1 MLVRCSDATTR
12 TRAFAMQFFLQNLGL
27 GIGGLVGGLI
37 VDTSRASSFTML
49 FLIEAVMFLVLGAIA
64 ATVRMPRPT
73 AVPKD
78 AAADGSAARGGL
90 RVLLSHRAMV
100 QLCVLGFVVFF
111 ACYGQFESG
120 LAAYGTEAAG
130 IQPST
135 LGIALAANTAV
146 IVVAQFVVLRLVERR
161 KRSRVIA
168 SVGLIWAFAWIVAGY
183 AGLGHGSQTMA
194 TAAMISTYALFGLGE
209 SMLSPTVAPLVADLA
224 PESMVGQYNSAFALC
239 KQLALAVG
247 PAVGGP
253 MGASLHGP
261 YIVTFVLF
269 SLGITVLA
277 LRLGRHLTP
286 VQDQPSLAAVP
297 SRVVAVSLP
306 ENASAAWAG
315 RPSPPCTDRTVPRAP
330 VRYCGR
336 ANSHQT
342 ALPPPG
348 VRRLPQDVAIDATME
363 MPRPASSPGSARRRR
378 GRWSSPSVTSMISL
392 RSVRRSAR
400 RIGGVPCCRELAT
413 SSPAARTPSSHSSI
427 GKRQD
432 VSTPVAKARARGAAS
447 MPPSRSSE
455 ALWNSSAVAPVRA
468 GCWTTSTATSSSC
481 SAVMLRERIR
491 RSQTTCGAPFAPDSA
506 RSSEATPS
514 SMSSLRRS
522 TRPSV

>member
-1 MLVRCSDATTR
+1 MTREMGAALRRIQLGSALSAFGLGFTVPYLYVYVAQVRDLGAGTAGVVLAVFAMAALAVLPFTGRVIDRRGPLPVLLVASVVASLGAVALGFSSQVTAAVLSAAVLGAGTAVMQPALATMLVRCSDTGTR

-27 GIGGLVGGLI
+27 GIGGLVGGQI
-37 VDTSRASSFTML
+37 VDTERPASFTLL
-49 FLIEAVMFLVLGAIA
+49 FLIEAVMFLVLGAIT
-64 ATVRMPRPT
+64 ATVRMPRTP
-73 AVPKD
+73 AV
-78 AAADGSAARGGL
+78 AAGVSGAGGGAGGGGM
-90 RVLLSHRAMV
+90 RALLSHRAMV

-130 IQPST
+130 IEPST

-161 KRSRVIA
+161 RRSRVIA
-168 SVGLIWAFAWIVAGY
+168 AVGLIWAFAWIVAGY

-277 LRLGRHLTP
+277 LRLGRRLTP

-306 ENASAAWAG
+306 ESAAAE
-315 RPSPPCTDRTVPRAP
+315 AP
-330 VRYCGR
+330 VPV
-336 ANSHQT
+336 T
-342 ALPPPG
+342 A
-348 VRRLPQDVAIDATME
+348 V
-363 MPRPASSPGSARRRR
+363 
-378 GRWSSPSVTSMISL
+378 
-392 RSVRRSAR
+392 
-400 RIGGVPCCRELAT
+400 
-413 SSPAARTPSSHSSI
+413 H
-427 GKRQD
+427 
-432 VSTPVAKARARGAAS
+432 
-447 MPPSRSSE
+447 
-455 ALWNSSAVAPVRA
+455 
-468 GCWTTSTATSSSC
+468 
-481 SAVMLRERIR
+481 
-491 RSQTTCGAPFAPDSA
+491 
-506 RSSEATPS
+506 
-514 SMSSLRRS
+514 
-522 TRPSV
+522 